1 VAAITR
7 EEFQEWQA
15 NPVTKRLMQRITKD
29 VEELK
34 LLAMGISPEDLKE
47 LQGRYTVA
55 ARILNV
61 EYEELFD
68 E

>member
-1 VAAITR
+1 MAITR

-15 NPVTKRLMQRITKD
+15 NPVTKRLMQRINKD

>member
-1 VAAITR
+1 MAITR

-15 NPVTKRLMQRITKD
+15 NPVTKRLMQRISKD
-29 VEELK
+29 VEDLK

>member
-1 VAAITR
+1 MAITR

-15 NPVTKRLMQRITKD
+15 NPVTKRLMQRIAKD

-47 LQGRYTVA
+47 LQGRYIVA
-55 ARILNV
+55 VRILDV
-61 EYEELFD
+61 TYEELFD